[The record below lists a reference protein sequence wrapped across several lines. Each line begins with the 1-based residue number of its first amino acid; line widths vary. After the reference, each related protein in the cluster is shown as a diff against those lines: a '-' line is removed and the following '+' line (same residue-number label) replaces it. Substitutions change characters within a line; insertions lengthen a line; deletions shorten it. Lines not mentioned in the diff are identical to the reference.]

1 MAIENVMGATVRA
14 RIAAAPERLWP
25 IVADPTRHPELAG
38 SGEPQETK
46 LLTEGPLKV
55 GSQFES
61 RQKVMGLIKYTST
74 SEVTACEEPRLLRW
88 SLKNNA
94 DWEFRFEPADGGSRV
109 IHAYRT
115 NTRMPGP
122 VRLLLSRLMR
132 FRNGQNIRGMVGTL
146 RNLARLAG
154 APEPTDI
161 QVSQQPPA
169 LESGL

>member
-1 MAIENVMGATVRA
+1 MATEHAVGASVWA
-14 RIAAAPERLWP
+14 QIAAPPERLWT
-25 IVADPTRHPELAG
+25 IVSDPTRHPELAG

-46 LLTEGPLKV
+46 LLTEGPLRV

-61 RQKVMGLIKYTST
+61 RQKAMGMTYTSK
-74 SEVTACEEPRLLRW
+74 SEVTACEAPRLLRW

-94 DWEFRFEPADGGSRV
+94 DWEFRFEPAEGGTQV
-109 IHAYRT
+109 THAYRT
-115 NTRMPGP
+115 NMGMPGP
-122 VRLLLSRLMR
+122 VRLLLSPLMR
-132 FRNGQNIRGMVGTL
+132 LRNGRNTRGMVGTL

-161 QVSQQPPA
+161 RVSQQPPA